1 MTFTKDDLKQHGTSP
16 TIQEEIMS
24 IKQEI
29 ADIKVDIARIERR
42 LDWLFEIEPDD
53 VLDSYI
59 ELEKVKKRVA
69 KLDQRVAT
77 LER

>member
-29 ADIKVDIARIERR
+29 ADIKVDVAPI
-42 LDWLFEIEPDD
+42 PGN
-53 VLDSYI
+53 
-59 ELEKVKKRVA
+59 ELVRPAKRPKYAALNNTKLAPLRDYREALREYLVK
-69 KLDQRVAT
+69 
-77 LER
+77 